1 MTRPTPAAL
10 RFLLLGAAAAAGC
23 AKHHDGLSSVGN
35 VTVPEFETRTEVPTG
50 TTGHADFAV
59 GDFNGDQRTDMV
71 VASFTGEIQV
81 MLGDNGTW
89 SQGQQVVL
97 TGTPVWMAS
106 GDLDG
111 DLDLDLVVVRR
122 DAGLATVLFNDGH
135 ANFTVGPS
143 LPVGTD
149 ALAVVVGDIDGDG
162 APDILVSRPVSPE
175 IEVFVNDGHGSF
187 AVGPTVSLP
196 GGGQP
201 LTMAYG
207 DVTHDGIPDLV
218 VVDSG
223 NQRLLVYQGGSS
235 ALDIVTAPV
244 ELQVPGNPA
253 TCAIGDLNGDGFP
266 DLAVSAFDT
275 GQIVEIT
282 AFPVSPGIIGFASM
296 TSTTVQVDGAP
307 SLCAVGDVT
316 GDGRNDVVACIATR
330 ATMVVVPQQADDTP
344 GVPFQLDATGMPL
357 RPALADANGDGRL
370 DLFALSGFGDR
381 INLWLARADGKP
393 AGSRNFD
400 TGLLFSDYVTAADFD
415 GDGFSDAAVGD
426 NFDNHVAFLQNDGA
440 GGLHLTQTVELG
452 RGVFNVRATDIDG
465 DGKPDVLVPVDNGVK
480 VLRNHSTPGNLAFD
494 VLPGVGP
501 DAFGAG
507 TGPFGVTAA
516 DLDGDGLKDLA
527 VVDYAGGTLQVLHAT
542 APFEFVAGDTIAIG
556 GGPIDVAAADFTGD
570 GIVDLAVSRSTHA
583 DILVLQNDGHGHLS
597 LFVSLPV
604 GSAPNYLFTAD
615 FDGDHRADIVVS
627 DGNADTVTVLF
638 GGDQGFRS
646 ATYPAGNGPTA
657 LAARDLTGDG
667 VPDIL
672 VASLIGGDCRVL
684 VNDGHGNFPN
694 VFPFPGVIGATSA
707 ALGDFDADGDLDLV
721 LATIVSNRL
730 SLITNISK

>member
-10 RFLLLGAAAAAGC
+10 RFLLLGVAAAAGC
-23 AKHHDGLSSVGN
+23 SKHHNVLSNVGN

-50 TTGHADFAV
+50 TSGHADFAV

-71 VASFTGEIQV
+71 VASVTGEIQV
-81 MLGDNGTW
+81 MLGNNGTW
-89 SQGQQVVL
+89 TQGQQVVL

-143 LPVGTD
+143 LPIGTD
-149 ALAVVVGDIDGDG
+149 ALAVVVGDVDGDG
-162 APDILVSRPVSPE
+162 APDILVSRPASPE
-175 IEVFVNDGHGSF
+175 IEVFVNDGHGNF
-187 AVGPTVSLP
+187 APGPSVALP
-196 GGGQP
+196 GGGRP
-201 LTMAYG
+201 LTMAFG
-207 DVTHDGIPDLV
+207 DVTHDNIPDLV

-223 NQRLLVYQGGSS
+223 NQRVLVYPGGNSS
-235 ALDIVTAPV
+235 IDIASTPI

-253 TCAIGDLNGDGFP
+253 ACAIGDLNGDGFP
-266 DLAVSAFDT
+266 DLAVSAFDS

-282 AFPVSPGIIGFASM
+282 AFPATPGIVGF
-296 TSTTVQVDGAP
+296 TSTTVQLDGPP
-307 SLCAVGDVT
+307 SLAVVGDVT
-316 GDGRNDVVACIATR
+316 GDGRNDLVACVATH
-330 ATMVVVPQQADDTP
+330 ATIVVVPQQPDGTP

-357 RPALADANGDGRL
+357 HPALADANGDGRL

-381 INLWLARADGKP
+381 INVWLARADGTP

-415 GDGFSDAAVGD
+415 GDGFCDAVVGD
-426 NFDNHVAFLQNDGA
+426 NFDSHLAFLQNDGA

-452 RGVFNVRATDIDG
+452 RGVFNVRAADLDG
-465 DGKPDVLVPVDNGVK
+465 DGRPDVLVPVDNGVK

-501 DAFGAG
+501 DAFGTG
-507 TGPFGVTAA
+507 TGPFGVAAA
-516 DLDGDGLKDLA
+516 DLDGDGLLDLA

-542 APFEFVAGDTIAIG
+542 APFAYSATQTIAIG
-556 GGPIDVAAADFTGD
+556 GGPIDVVAADFTGD
-570 GIVDLAVSRSTHA
+570 GIVDLAVSRSTLA
-583 DILVLQNDGHGHLS
+583 DILVLQNDGHGNLS
-597 LFVSLPV
+597 AFVTLPV

-638 GGDQGFRS
+638 GGDTGFRT

-672 VASLIGGDCRVL
+672 VTSLIDGECRVL

-694 VFPFPGVIGATSA
+694 VFPFPGVLGTTSA
-707 ALGDFDADGDLDLV
+707 ALGDFDGDHDLDLV